1 MSNINN
7 PETENVKEPVKKIST
22 KLKFVKSDKTDA
34 YVGFVSQNPKTKRYC
49 GVRQDSPYPKKV
61 CVLDKKLTC
70 EILTNVLYDVELIP
84 MHERNGYVVISAIP
98 CEFKATIETLYIPK
112 IQYRIDVKFGNKC
125 ITFDPMD
132 GTKDSVKK
140 LSVCRAVLEKRVDIK
155 NLTQVLDDFD
165 AAANT
170 LLNKMFADGLG
181 RKIYR

>member
-1 MSNINN
+1 MSNIKEQ
-7 PETENVKEPVKKIST
+7 ETVKEQKKVEKIST

-34 YVGFVSQNPKTKRYC
+34 YIGFVSQNPKTGRYC

-84 MHERNGYVVISAIP
+84 MHERNGYVVISATP
-98 CEFKATIETLYIPK
+98 CEFKATIETSYIPK

-140 LSVCRAVLEKRVDIK
+140 LSACRAVLEKRVDIK
-155 NLTQVLDDFD
+155 DLVQVVDDFD
-165 AAANT
+165 AAANS
-170 LLNKMFADGLG
+170 LLNRMFADGLA
-181 RKIYR
+181 RKVYR

>member
-1 MSNINN
+1 MSNIKEQ
-7 PETENVKEPVKKIST
+7 ETVKEQKKVEKIST

-34 YVGFVSQNPKTKRYC
+34 YIGFVSQNPKTGRYC

-98 CEFKATIETLYIPK
+98 CEFKATIETSYIPK

-140 LSVCRAVLEKRVDIK
+140 LSACRAVLEKRVDIK
-155 NLTQVLDDFD
+155 DLIQVVEDFD
-165 AAANT
+165 LAAKS
-170 LLNKMFADGLG
+170 LLNRMFADGLA
-181 RKIYR
+181 RKVYR

>member
-1 MSNINN
+1 M
-7 PETENVKEPVKKIST
+7 
-22 KLKFVKSDKTDA
+22 
-34 YVGFVSQNPKTKRYC
+34 
-49 GVRQDSPYPKKV
+49 
-61 CVLDKKLTC
+61 
-70 EILTNVLYDVELIP
+70 
-84 MHERNGYVVISAIP
+84 ISAIP
-98 CEFKATIETLYIPK
+98 CEFKATIETSYIPK

-140 LSVCRAVLEKRVDIK
+140 LPVCHAVLEKRVDIK